1 MFQMMEHTRTQQGK
15 PAMLITAYPDHAVW
29 VNIIVTDTL
38 TGCQAAYVPV
48 VSYGCQFD
56 DSQPCKGMCL

>member
-1 MFQMMEHTRTQQGK
+1 
-15 PAMLITAYPDHAVW
+15 MLITAYPDHAVW
-29 VNIIVTDTL
+29 VNIIVSDTL

-56 DSQPCKGMCL
+56 DSQPCKGMCIRYIYRYVCDAVDRKFL